1 VTPAPLPGLEPEAFG
16 FVLAERRII
25 ASISH
30 VHNEDFRG
38 APASRPR
45 GSSLHGEVGR
55 GAWKVA
61 VMEDRPGAV
70 SVFLRIKTRRTPF
83 APDKTLRSPTVG
95 TGSDFGLRCDARGVF
110 RHLWYRQVWRG
121 MRGYPWF
128 GRHYNCEVEPL

>member
-1 VTPAPLPGLEPEAFG
+1 MTPAPLPGLEPEAFG

-30 VHNEDFRG
+30 VHNEDF
-38 APASRPR
+38 
-45 GSSLHGEVGR
+45 R